1 MTLCQVMSG
10 RQTRGWWCSTKLFCF
25 VSRSI
30 PVCWI
35 TCGIAPTASAS
46 STWWALWRVS
56 VYLMS
61 TTQVTRSPKAL
72 QRPACFKDW
81 RPEMRLELLAAFL
94 LPISINAT
102 LFLLFFPLH
111 FSTQISCVSSST
123 ELANRVRFRYY
134 FQLLP
139 TEASIAPAYFG
150 VIQRYGW
157 RRVGLIVQNENL
169 FTVVWLIMKLVFSK
183 QLRLSSSSTAQNDSI
198 AHFHSLTLPTMH
210 IEMLENFLH

>member
-1 MTLCQVMSG
+1 MSG
-10 RQTRGWWCSTKLFCF
+10 DVRKTDTWVVVLHKI

-81 RPEMRLELLAAFL
+81 RPGMRLELLAAFL

-183 QLRLSSSSTAQNDSI
+183 QLRWSPSSTHRMI
-198 AHFHSLTLPTMH
+198 P
-210 IEMLENFLH
+210 LHTSTV